1 MKTISLS
8 ERLESIQ
15 RIFGLDADDIRMN
28 REGRLSERHA
38 KILEDQAKRDGRF
51 LYIAGILVILLCG
64 VAVLNAWIDQNSV
77 DMVGRLFV
85 SLACL
90 VGVFFGVLLLKLAAK
105 GQLPFATLPVMSI
118 EGVVTLSRF
127 VGKNLVGRGRY
138 ALVSLVVNGKEYFLE
153 EAHRKAF
160 VEGERYRVYYI
171 EPNTVVN
178 AEPV

>member
-1 MKTISLS
+1 MKSISLS

-15 RIFGLDADDIRMN
+15 TIFGLVADDTRMN

-38 KILEDQAKRDGRF
+38 KILEDQAKRGGRI
-51 LYIAGILVILLCG
+51 LTIAGILVILLCG
-64 VAVLNAWIDQNSV
+64 LAVLNAWTDRSNV

-90 VGVFFGVLLLKLAAK
+90 VGVFFGVFLLKLAAK
-105 GQLPFATLPVMSI
+105 GQLPFSTLPVLSI

-127 VGKNLVGRGRY
+127 VGNNLTGRGRY

-153 EAHRKAF
+153 EAQRKAF